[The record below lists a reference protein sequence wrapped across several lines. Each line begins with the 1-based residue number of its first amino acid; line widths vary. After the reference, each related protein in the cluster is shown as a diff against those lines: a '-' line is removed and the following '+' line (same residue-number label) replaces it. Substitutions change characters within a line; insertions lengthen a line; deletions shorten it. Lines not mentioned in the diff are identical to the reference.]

1 MPLSLLEIVGSIA
14 SGVDAFGVLIAP
26 WRFLLSGAYRQRKRE
41 EWSRR
46 PSYIALLQ
54 QIGGLIVIALEICA
68 VAILAALILNAY
80 RSA

>member
-1 MPLSLLEIVGSIA
+1 MPLSLLEIVGGIA
-14 SGVDAFGVLIAP
+14 SGVDAIGILVAP
-26 WRFLLSGAYRQRKRE
+26 WRFLLSDAYRQRKQE

-54 QIGGLIVIALEICA
+54 QIGGLIVVALEIWT
-68 VAILAALILNAY
+68 VAILAALILDAY